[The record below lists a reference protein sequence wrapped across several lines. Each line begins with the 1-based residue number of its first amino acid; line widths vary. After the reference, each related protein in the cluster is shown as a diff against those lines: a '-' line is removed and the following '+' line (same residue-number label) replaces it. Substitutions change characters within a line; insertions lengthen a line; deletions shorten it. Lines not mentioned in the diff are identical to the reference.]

1 MASLTLLPRRQ
12 AIAQTHRAEVSLE
25 LIVEGGQ
32 DYRELAA
39 VIEFRRTP
47 YRPATHWQPAEG
59 LEIEDVEVVELVQI
73 GPRDPL
79 TGKFARTSLELPKWL
94 SEWVLSAVNEDTLH
108 AAADREAE

>member
-1 MASLTLLPRRQ
+1 MSSLSRRRPVTR
-12 AIAQTHRAEVSLE
+12 THRAEVSLE

-59 LEIEDVEVVELVQI
+59 CEIEDVEVVELVQI
-73 GPRDPL
+73 GPRDPV
-79 TGKFARTSLELPKWL
+79 TGKFARTSLELPRWL
-94 SEWVLSAVNEDTLH
+94 SEWVRESISEDTLH
-108 AAADREAE
+108 AAADREGE